1 MARPVS
7 VTVVLWVI
15 IALTLESLAG
25 LFGPFANS
33 FLAPVA
39 MKHDSSLASTLWSG
53 VAFGIAQILLAFL
66 MLRGIAWARVVYVCL
81 IGMATLALL
90 LKGGFPYIS
99 AAFIIKSAILVFIL
113 FRAEANQ
120 FFAARGSPG
129 NKDAG
134 NPDAA

>member
-66 MLRGIAWARVVYVCL
+66 MLRGRAWF
-81 IGMATLALL
+81 TSALL
-90 LKGGFPYIS
+90 EWPLLPCCLRVDS
-99 AAFIIKSAILVFIL
+99 RTSLRL
-113 FRAEANQ
+113 LSSRARSSYSSYLGQRQTN
-120 FFAARGSPG
+120 SL
-129 NKDAG
+129 
-134 NPDAA
+134 